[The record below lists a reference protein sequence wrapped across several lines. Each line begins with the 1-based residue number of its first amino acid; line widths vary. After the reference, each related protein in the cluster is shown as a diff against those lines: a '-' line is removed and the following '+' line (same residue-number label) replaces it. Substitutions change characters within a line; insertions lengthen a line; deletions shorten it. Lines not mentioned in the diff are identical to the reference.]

1 MIKEGD
7 IVTPKDHPEFKSK
20 VKKIIPNWDEDFH
33 NEPFYILENGC
44 RYTKEE
50 LQ

>member
-7 IVTPKDHPEFKSK
+7 IVIPKKNPEFKSK
-20 VKKIIPNWDEDFH
+20 VKAIMPTSTYGERI
-33 NEPFYILENGC
+33 YILENGC